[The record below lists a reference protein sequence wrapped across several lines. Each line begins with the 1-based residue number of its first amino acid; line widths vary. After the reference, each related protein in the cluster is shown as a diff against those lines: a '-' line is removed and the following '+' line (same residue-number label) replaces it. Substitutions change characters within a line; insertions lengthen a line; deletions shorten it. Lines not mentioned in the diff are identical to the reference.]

1 MLFLILSVTVFNLIA
16 LFIPKRIS
24 GIEIITTTLF
34 ALYLEALVN
43 IFLDFKYD
51 LYGYF
56 SKGVDWRGLLYGFGI
71 FGQVSIVYLNY
82 FPYNKKLMNKI
93 IYIIGWSVFAYIY
106 ELLFLWSK
114 TYYYNGWKYWYSL
127 IIYPIL
133 YLILMYFHKRVLFL
147 LKKYKRS

>member
-1 MLFLILSVTVFNLIA
+1 MLFLILSVIVFSLIA
-16 LFIPKRIS
+16 LFIPKRMC

-43 IFLDFKYD
+43 VFLDFKYD

-56 SKGVDWRGLLYGFGI
+56 SKGVDWRGLFYGFGI

-82 FPYNKKLMNKI
+82 FPYNKKLMSKV

-133 YLILMYFHKRVLFL
+133 YLILMYFHKYVLFL
-147 LKKYKRS
+147 LKKYKQS